1 MRLDS
6 HITQLKGIGD
16 KTALLLKKLDIETL
30 EDLVTHF
37 PKDYEMFQ
45 PPVLLSELK
54 NNEKT
59 AFFAKVVS
67 QVTTKKVR
75 NLMISSFFVGNGTDT
90 VKITFF
96 NMPYISKTITL
107 QKEYLFYGSVA
118 KKGDQYIMEHPK
130 MFSKEE
136 YVKIMGTLQPI
147 YTKTK
152 GLSNDAIKKAIKNAL
167 NLIEEPVEYLPKE
180 VVEKHSFLPFFQTI
194 QTIHNPQS
202 KEELV
207 IARKRITYEEFF
219 FFILSLKMCRQMEA
233 DHESDNPFVSSKE
246 IETLIKKLPFEL
258 TNSQQ
263 KVWNEIEQDL
273 TSGTTLN
280 RLLQGDV
287 GSGKTIIAVLALLLC
302 VVNGYQGALMAPTE
316 VLAIQHFET
325 ITELCET
332 YQLPFKPVVLV
343 GSLTAKQ
350 KKEAKLKLA
359 DGTCNLVIGTH
370 ALIQEDVLFKNLA
383 LVVTDEQ
390 HRFGVKQRETL
401 TNKGKSVHTLVM
413 SATPIPRSLAIILY
427 GELSISTI
435 PELPANRLPIKNCV
449 VNTTYRPKAYSF
461 IEKEVKDGRQAF
473 VICPMIESG
482 VMDELENV
490 IDYTREL
497 KSNLPEAMVIAYL
510 HGKMKPAEK
519 NKIMLDFSNKKI
531 DVLVSTTVIEVGINV
546 PNATVMMVENADRF
560 GLATLH
566 QIRGRV
572 GRGKYQSYCIFIDS
586 KENDRSKKRLDI
598 LNQSNDGF
606 FIANEDL
613 KLRGPGDLM
622 GTFQSGEFMFRYADI
637 YADSQM
643 LLDASEDIAAI
654 LKKDPLL
661 IDETHITLK
670 EKLSQR
676 LKKEYLQII

>member
-332 YQLPFKPVVLV
+332 HQLPFKPVVLV

>member
-167 NLIEEPVEYLPKE
+167 NLLEEPVEYLPKE

-233 DHESDNPFVSSKE
+233 DYESDNPFVSSKE

-497 KSNLPEAMVIAYL
+497 KSNLPETMVIAYL

>member
-67 QVTTKKVR
+67 QVITKKVR

-152 GLSNDAIKKAIKNAL
+152 GLSNDAIKKSIKNAL

-497 KSNLPEAMVIAYL
+497 KSNLPETMVIAYL